1 MKKIISEIDRIKEI
15 MGTSILSEGR
25 GIDFLLPHKNIAS
38 SKLSK
43 EVPTGRSVMSD
54 DAVSRLGMFD
64 DANNVITTRAKLEA
78 EYNNKIS
85 KDVKTTEDYDF
96 IKKVHEK
103 VLDTKDLKDIAK
115 SVKDVKENIGDN
127 FKANRQFDEEM
138 TKLFNDTQYDT
149 IFDEVTRLKGE
160 ETKNAGTPKEP
171 KGFYKFW
178 KDIALPTLSTPVV
191 KWGIIIGGSGIIAT
205 SIVYALKEFSKPL
218 VDFGKEIWEFSG
230 FGKITGPQLFA
241 KILEA
246 NVLPGKTSKEIADA
260 FGFNVDDYKTYAT
273 KLYSYESWVDV
284 TESELSSWVSDF
296 SSKYSGLELI
306 VLSKVFSETYS
317 GSGTIYSFLVS
328 EGYDKE
334 TMGRIIKTSCSDGFK
349 LFKNF
354 DVDIMQKSVDG
365 IINNY
370 YKILEDIKT
379 GFYVKVGTTNNF
391 ELIKQG
397 TVLNG
402 ETVTDADITK
412 MKEEA
417 LTYFEDDYMTV
428 WVNKELEKAMEKK
441 EASSQKL
448 LDKIESGAKDI
459 KQDIKQ
465 SIETVLPIYLD
476 VKDAEQSIVNKMQ
489 VDNFLFGGSEI
500 ITLETLKSSLI
511 KIEPSTPE
519 PTKTVTPQPV
529 VPKPVVPQ
537 PEPKPRKSRK
547 VRTEGVVGLAKLLYE
562 QTTPKWDWF
571 TALFQDYMDEN
582 SPYWYGE
589 TDKKK
594 GTNVDKK
601 QGIYGNKRDEL
612 TLDALSSAVDDKI
625 YTMDETTSIIKYFS
639 KLYSEEIYFIKKDG
653 KGFYVEIN
661 ENLANSIKKALN
673 KGFDFIPALYC
684 GVMKIDEYK
693 NQIAGIKVDSEAE
706 KILKTYATMIN
717 SYLQQ

>member
-85 KDVKTTEDYDF
+85 KDIKTTEDYDF

-178 KDIALPTLSTPVV
+178 KEIALPTLSTSVV
-191 KWGIIIGGSGIIAT
+191 KWGLIIGGSGIIAT
-205 SIVYALKEFSKPL
+205 SLVYALKEFSKPL
-218 VDFGKEIWEFSG
+218 ADFAKEIWGFSG

-241 KILEA
+241 KIIDA
-246 NVLPGKTSKEIADA
+246 NALPGKTSQEIANA
-260 FGFNVDDYKTYAT
+260 FGFKVDDYKTYAT

-306 VLSKVFSETYS
+306 VLSKVFSETY
-317 GSGTIYSFLVS
+317 GKTIYSFLVS

-354 DVDIMQKSVDG
+354 DVDIMQRSVDG

-391 ELIKQG
+391 ELIKIG

-402 ETVTDADITK
+402 EAVTDADIAR

-417 LTYFEDDYMTV
+417 LTYFEKDYMTV

-441 EASSQKL
+441 EDSSQKL
-448 LDKIESGAKDI
+448 LDKIQSGAKDI

-529 VPKPVVPQ
+529 VPKPVVPK
-537 PEPKPRKSRK
+537 PKPTPVPFVPIEDSIINK
-547 VRTEGVVGLAKLLYE
+547 VGLAKLLTE
-562 QTTPKWDWF
+562 QTNKKDWF
-571 TALFQDYMDEN
+571 MTLFQETMN
-582 SPYWYGE
+582 TNQPGWYNGKNILN
-589 TDKKK
+589 TDANY
-594 GTNVDKK
+594 GVRDAQTNAKFAESV
-601 QGIYGNKRDEL
+601 GNKSY
-612 TLDALSSAVDDKI
+612 TSSRK
-625 YTMDETTSIIKYFS
+625 ESISKYFVPDYGQ
-639 KLYSEEIYFIKKDG
+639 LFRFITKTGNKIRIISANDATIPEFEG
-653 KGFYVEIN
+653 SLNQFPT
-661 ENLANSIKKALN
+661 NLIVA
-673 KGFDFIPALYC
+673 FYC
-684 GVMKIDEYK
+684 GVMSVPEYK
-693 NQIAGIKVDSEAE
+693 NQIVEVQVSDDVAN
-706 KILKTYATMIN
+706 ILKNNQTDIN
-717 SYLQQ
+717 KYLQ